1 MPVTTL
7 LLTSQ
12 LLIKILDL
20 KLALPNKYENTC
32 RLNLSPSPDLQ
43 RNNKFPRPLFA
54 FAFLPPFKIKIWAS
68 IGTERNNKVKEC
80 FLKFLKNVL
89 GGKSSFCANF
99 DEKIKPRHALYP
111 FIYIRV
117 MYSLKL
123 WHRSVEE
130 KMIRTEEGGQ

>member
-1 MPVTTL
+1 M
-7 LLTSQ
+7 
-12 LLIKILDL
+12 
-20 KLALPNKYENTC
+20 
-32 RLNLSPSPDLQ
+32 
-43 RNNKFPRPLFA
+43 
-54 FAFLPPFKIKIWAS
+54 
-68 IGTERNNKVKEC
+68 
-80 FLKFLKNVL
+80 KFLKNVL